1 VAATTIGYQGRVT
14 DDDDILRRARRTA
27 ELHVNAVRDME
38 RFIERFDGTPD
49 AAAIAEYAQLLAREE
64 ATLADRQEL
73 LAALAL
79 EAPSV
84 EP

>member
-1 VAATTIGYQGRVT
+1 MT
-14 DDDDILRRARRTA
+14 DDDTLRRARGAAQRHTA
-27 ELHVNAVRDME
+27 AVRDME
-38 RFIERFDGTPD
+38 RFVEGFAGTPD
-49 AAAIAEYAQLLAREE
+49 AAALAEYAALLAREE

>member
-1 VAATTIGYQGRVT
+1 MPCGAIGYQERVT
-14 DDDDILRRARRTA
+14 DDDILRRARRAA
-27 ELHVNAVRDME
+27 ELHLDAVRDME
-38 RFIERFDGTPD
+38 RFIERFGGTPD
-49 AAAIAEYAQLLAREE
+49 AAAIAEYATLLAREE
-64 ATLADRQEL
+64 ATRADRQEL